1 MPDIDD
7 DNLDI
12 YINNEDD
19 FIEDEL
25 VTYLGEKRAN
35 KKVSQFTLNFKNNY
49 IYFFFI
55 IFLYI
60 CANPHTDSS
69 S

>member
-25 VTYLGEKRAN
+25 VTYLGEKRAD

-49 IYFFFI
+49 ILFF
-55 IFLYI
+55 L
-60 CANPHTDSS
+60 
-69 S
+69 